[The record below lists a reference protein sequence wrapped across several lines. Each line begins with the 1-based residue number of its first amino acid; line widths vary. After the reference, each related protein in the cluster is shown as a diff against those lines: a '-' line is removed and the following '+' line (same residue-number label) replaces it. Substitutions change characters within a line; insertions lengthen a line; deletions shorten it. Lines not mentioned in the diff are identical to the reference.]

1 MISLSLHKRPKPYF
15 PLIEL
20 LRARGR
26 SQYSLAKQTRIS
38 TTYLNRIA
46 RGKAS
51 PSFKTICIIADA
63 LNADLGDFAPRGKD
77 R

>member
-1 MISLSLHKRPKPYF
+1 MIALSVHKRPRPHF
-15 PLIEL
+15 PLNEI

-26 SQYSLAKQTRIS
+26 SQYSLAKQTRLS

-51 PSFKTICIIADA
+51 PTWKVICLIADA
-63 LNADLGDFAPRGKD
+63 LGADLGDFGPAATKR
-77 R
+77 